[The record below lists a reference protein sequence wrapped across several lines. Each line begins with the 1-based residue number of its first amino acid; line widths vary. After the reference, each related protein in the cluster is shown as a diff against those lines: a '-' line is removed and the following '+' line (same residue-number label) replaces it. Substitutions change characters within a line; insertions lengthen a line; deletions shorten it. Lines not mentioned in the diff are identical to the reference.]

1 MADLVIDTVDS
12 VNIKIDCERGLA
24 KELSDFFTF
33 DVPGSKYMPSYRNKM
48 WDGKIKLYNV
58 HTQRIYSGLEDYVL
72 QFARERKYT
81 VSRASDRT
89 VLDPREDVRA
99 WACDHLRPPRED
111 PLSHHTIT
119 RSMLLLMQ

>member
-33 DVPGSKYMPSYRNKM
+33 DVPGS
-48 WDGKIKLYNV
+48 I
-58 HTQRIYSGLEDYVL
+58 YVL
-72 QFARERKYT
+72 LAETRCGTVRSSCTMYTPNESTQDLRTMFFSLHGRGST

-89 VLDPREDVRA
+89 CSPSGPREDVRA
-99 WACDHLRPPRED
+99 WACDHLLTQAD

>member
-1 MADLVIDTVDS
+1 MADLVIDTVDT
-12 VNIKIDCERGLA
+12 VNIKVDCDRGLA

-81 VSRASDRT
+81 VSRAPGPDR
-89 VLDPREDVRA
+89 PPARAREDVRA
-99 WACDHLRPPRED
+99 WACDHLRPHAGGL
-111 PLSHHTIT
+111 LSHHTIT
-119 RSMLLLMQ
+119 K

>member
-1 MADLVIDTVDS
+1 MADLVIDTVDT
-12 VNIKIDCERGLA
+12 VNIKVDCDRGLA

-81 VSRASDRT
+81 VSRAPGPDR
-89 VLDPREDVRA
+89 PPARAREDVRA
-99 WACDHLRPPRED
+99 WA
-111 PLSHHTIT
+111 
-119 RSMLLLMQ
+119 